1 MLSELVG
8 LVQNLGISQTWMDQ
22 RGRHMKINFDY
33 FQIQNWM
40 LQTVRAE
47 EVDEKSGVICLVSI
61 FPSCVMVFT
70 LSKKVNLFQFC
81 ADLSK
86 KPKSVK
92 ASYIYAS
99 ESSHSTFLENNM
111 VYRGRSNRFFFH
123 LGFLSRPFTNYRTAR
138 KGKRIF

>member
-1 MLSELVG
+1 
-8 LVQNLGISQTWMDQ
+8 
-22 RGRHMKINFDY
+22 
-33 FQIQNWM
+33 M

-61 FPSCVMVFT
+61 FPSWVMVFK
-70 LSKKVNLFQFC
+70 LSKKVNFSQFC
-81 ADLSK
+81 ADRSK

-111 VYRGRSNRFFFH
+111 VYRGRSHRFFFPF
-123 LGFLSRPFTNYRTAR
+123 GFSFMNIHEL
-138 KGKRIF
+138 

>member
-1 MLSELVG
+1 
-8 LVQNLGISQTWMDQ
+8 
-22 RGRHMKINFDY
+22 
-33 FQIQNWM
+33 M

-61 FPSCVMVFT
+61 FPSCVMVFK

-138 KGKRIF
+138 KGKRISRASAAESSPLRIASSRTRTGNLWFPSASC